1 MVSLYLDPNGENV
14 FSHSLPTNHPTHT
27 GHTTT
32 NGYTNES
39 AEEIISTLQ
48 ARIKE
53 LESNKVTTQEVG
65 SYFRTLNSG
74 YKTYISKIKLSKE
87 GQFPISQK
95 VNYKNCNLLHP
106 SLFSITILFH
116 TFRGECNK
124 SFLYFILEQD

>member
-1 MVSLYLDPNGENV
+1 MVSLYIDPNGENV

-53 LESNKVTTQEVG
+53 LESNKVTTQKVG
-65 SYFRTLNSG
+65 TYFRTLNPG
-74 YKTYISKIKLSKE
+74 YPPLNPIYLKLILVRRAN
-87 GQFPISQK
+87 FPKCQ
-95 VNYKNCNLLHP
+95 
-106 SLFSITILFH
+106 
-116 TFRGECNK
+116 
-124 SFLYFILEQD
+124 Q

>member
-1 MVSLYLDPNGENV
+1 MVSLYIDPNGENV

-53 LESNKVTTQEVG
+53 LESNKVTTKEVG
-65 SYFRTLNSG
+65 SYFRTLHSEYPPLKPIYLKLNLVRRDSFQFL
-74 YKTYISKIKLSKE
+74 KVSTIKIV
-87 GQFPISQK
+87 P
-95 VNYKNCNLLHP
+95 P
-106 SLFSITILFH
+106 
-116 TFRGECNK
+116 
-124 SFLYFILEQD
+124 YFQ